1 MQNDP
6 QQMKLQLNS
15 KSEIA
20 VPVRKQRELI
30 ETLGELLLRAASVE
44 AVQMID
50 EAHDDHEDR

>member
-1 MQNDP
+1 MQKDP

-15 KSEIA
+15 KSENA

-30 ETLGELLLRAASVE
+30 ETLSELLFRAASVN
-44 AVQMID
+44 AAQMID